1 MTTEATDFIR
11 LVDSKPAEREVQRF
25 LEQRPHLLL
34 NLMQARTAGVVKQ
47 FPLGADHRADFAFV
61 HANSGGTY
69 LHLVELE
76 SPRARIFTKSDS
88 FSQQFNGALQQVQD
102 WMFWSN
108 LNAASLR
115 ELVKPILRHFGADTL
130 YVQGTVIIGRR
141 TELSTSR
148 RRHRFEFLVQNLPR
162 RFHVRTFD
170 GLAEEIAKSAEPSSL
185 VRLFSYR
192 GKGFRE
198 VCQADRNATPPN
210 ALAPGGWRRR

>member
-1 MTTEATDFIR
+1 MTADATDFLR
-11 LVDSKPAEREVQRF
+11 LIDGKPAEREVQRF

-34 NLMQARTAGVVKQ
+34 NLMQARTAAVVKQ

-102 WMFWSN
+102 WMFWCN
-108 LNAASLR
+108 LHSASLR
-115 ELVKPILRHFGADTL
+115 ELVRPILRHFGTDTV
-130 YVQGTVIIGRR
+130 YVQGTVMIGRR
-141 TELSTSR
+141 AELSTLR
-148 RRHRFEFLVQNLPR
+148 RRHRFEFLVQDLPR

-170 GLAEEIAKSAEPSSL
+170 GFAEEIARSAESSSI
-185 VRLFSYR
+185 VRMFSYR
-192 GKGFRE
+192 GKE
-198 VCQADRNATPPN
+198 A
-210 ALAPGGWRRR
+210 